1 MVYAYDN
8 WVQLPTKDIYDTQM
22 MAMAINAA
30 KDMYEKGQDEIKDF
44 TKTYGDFMSPF
55 AKDMERYGEMVGGV
69 RDTINRMYAAGIDP
83 LRSAEGR
90 AMLSRLTNSINPAEF
105 NMMRANAKTGYAYL
119 DAIQD
124 LRRKGKYSEAQEL
137 FDIMQTGGLGT
148 DSEGNSINTFEN
160 FSTAGRGGWNSF
172 TRTSPIEAA
181 TLQELTKS
189 GYEGRTARL
198 LSAADFNDPRL
209 KGYTYDPNYEW
220 SGYLYS
226 DLLKGAPG
234 AVMSASADPRMAY
247 FRNLAEQK
255 VAASGLPYTQAD
267 VEAQFQRDVAD
278 ANTWALIDPTRKANE
293 FALDDHRTK
302 NDDWLDQRKSARD
315 LNNALALERFKAE
328 NGGRGYSRSS
338 SSGSGGSGGGKES
351 FSEAQYQ
358 LESGTT
364 NILGKTSWGR
374 ASGIST
380 YQDFDPEKLNFL
392 LPAAQAEIA
401 WKHYD
406 NSISG
411 GNGATVTGKSKKQ
424 NLFNWNKETGKFEP
438 NTPGAIYIG
447 AGVDITTEL
456 GGEYKPATTND
467 QIKALKAANRSF
479 IDDLSTSYTPAKFA
493 QWTNKSTITGDNSMV
508 NITRDQDALDRIYSI
523 DEVALDSYGTGRP
536 KEDLNWAKTLT
547 NSTRKLLGN
556 ISKNRDGRELCIKS
570 IGKQVTKVAK
580 DGAVHQYQLCKV
592 YERTPKGN
600 KYEEVN
606 KGELIAYDM
615 GVDTYSNPNFGI
627 NNNTDINLYFDEAKD
642 ADTRWTGDQNVLHWE
657 HVTPPAINSTIAYPQ
672 LPMWNFETSN
682 WE

>member
-1 MVYAYDN
+1 MLYAYDN

-69 RDTINRMYAAGIDP
+69 KDTINRMYAAGIDP

-90 AMLSRLTNSINPAEF
+90 AILSRLTNSINPAEF

-124 LRRKGKYSEAQEL
+124 LRKKGKYSEAQEL

-172 TRTSPIEAA
+172 TRTSPVEAA

-189 GYEGRTARL
+189 AYEGRTARL

-247 FRNLAEQK
+247 FRNIAEQK
-255 VAASGLPYTQAD
+255 VAASGRPYTQAD

-302 NDDWLDQRKSARD
+302 NDDWLDQRKQYRAHYYKM
-315 LNNALALERFKAE
+315 LEKGDDE
-328 NGGRGYSRSS
+328 GD
-338 SSGSGGSGGGKES
+338 GSGTKNKPGWNVAEDVYVTSLAKAAGMEYLPLKQGGVD
-351 FSEAQYQ
+351 A
-358 LESGTT
+358 
-364 NILGKTSWGR
+364 NILS
-374 ASGIST
+374 
-380 YQDFDPEKLNFL
+380 QM
-392 LPAAQAEIA
+392 
-401 WKHYD
+401 
-406 NSISG
+406 
-411 GNGATVTGKSKKQ
+411 
-424 NLFNWNKETGKFEP
+424 
-438 NTPGAIYIG
+438 
-447 AGVDITTEL
+447 
-456 GGEYKPATTND
+456 
-467 QIKALKAANRSF
+467 LKAATKNQDAAIRSTRNVFAATGTF
-479 IDDLSTSYTPAKFA
+479 ISPEKIGGLIQADSKNGNGYFLNSNYFKNLHEIEDVRSSYKGWLQTGTTATESKELRAQKKQSSKDVIQGIRDWSKTDKTGYRVKVVPVPDDNGNNTYSMVGDDGRWHTYARVKVYLSDGKKDTKAGGGQNFKNKSGDPTYDIPKQGREMMLEVGLHSNQNAATPDLSVSA
-493 QWTNKSTITGDNSMV
+493 
-508 NITRDQDALDRIYSI
+508 R
-523 DEVALDSYGTGRP
+523 
-536 KEDLNWAKTLT
+536 EDLGFYGYDYTTKKVGKDL
-547 NSTRKLLGN
+547 NSGFPYT
-556 ISKNRDGRELCIKS
+556 
-570 IGKQVTKVAK
+570 
-580 DGAVHQYQLCKV
+580 
-592 YERTPKGN
+592 
-600 KYEEVN
+600 VN
-606 KGELIAYDM
+606 SL
-615 GVDTYSNPNFGI
+615 
-627 NNNTDINLYFDEAKD
+627 
-642 ADTRWTGDQNVLHWE
+642 E
-657 HVTPPAINSTIAYPQ
+657 H
-672 LPMWNFETSN
+672 
-682 WE
+682 